1 MFCNNRGYE
10 MNLTIEEV
18 QDILEIQKN
27 TGIRTMQLLMAED
40 WLQMNA
46 DIEILLGL
54 VSPANEENK

>member
-1 MFCNNRGYE
+1 

>member
-1 MFCNNRGYE
+1 

-40 WLQMNA
+40 WLEMN
-46 DIEILLGL
+46 DHIDVLLSL